1 MDANETVHGAEPVT
15 YKPIGV
21 IRSEHRAAEE
31 TPIQPTYARG
41 CPGRAELRPEYAE
54 GLKDL
59 DGFSHVILLY
69 HFHRAGEP
77 RLTVVPFTD
86 DAPRGVFSTRH
97 PQRPNPIGLSVVRLV
112 RIEGTVLHLLDV
124 DILDGTPL
132 LDIKPYVPRFDG
144 AEAAK
149 GGWTEA
155 IDEATARRRGLR
167 GFQGGDAT

>member
-1 MDANETVHGAEPVT
+1 MSVEQVT
-15 YKPIGV
+15 YAPIGV
-21 IRSEHRAAEE
+21 IRSGHRAAEE
-31 TPIQPTYARG
+31 TPIQPVYARG
-41 CPGRAELRPEYAE
+41 CPGRAEIRPEYAE

-59 DGFSHVILLY
+59 DGFSHLILLY

-86 DAPRGVFSTRH
+86 DSPRGVFSTRH

-112 RIEGTVLHLLDV
+112 RIEGAVLHLEDV

-144 AEAAK
+144 VENPR
-149 GGWTEA
+149 GGWTQG
-155 IDEATARRRGLR
+155 IDEETARRRGRR
-167 GFQGGDAT
+167 GFRGGGAE